1 MSIENK
7 GSSWAQG
14 LVDNLNRNVK
24 KDSKKLETFEAR
36 IIENNLRIKKDQQL
50 KLTQQTSWAVILG
63 VMLIIFV
70 SSYSGSAKSQI
81 INFNNSPNN
90 WVNSP
95 NNWDNSPNNF
105 NNSPNNFNNSPN
117 NFSATNGVYDN
128 RGNRIGY
135 EVPAPS
141 GVINYFDNSGNRIG
155 YKPTGR

>member
-1 MSIENK
+1 M
-7 GSSWAQG
+7 
-14 LVDNLNRNVK
+14 
-24 KDSKKLETFEAR
+24 KKLM
-36 IIENNLRIKKDQQL
+36 
-50 KLTQQTSWAVILG
+50 AVFL
-63 VMLIIFV
+63 FV
-70 SSYSGSAKSQI
+70 PTLVFAQV

-90 WVNSP
+90 WV
-95 NNWDNSPNNF
+95 
-105 NNSPNNFNNSPN
+105 NSPNNFNNSPN

>member
-1 MSIENK
+1 M
-7 GSSWAQG
+7 
-14 LVDNLNRNVK
+14 
-24 KDSKKLETFEAR
+24 KKLMTVFLFAPT
-36 IIENNLRIKKDQQL
+36 LVFAQ
-50 KLTQQTSWAVILG
+50 V
-63 VMLIIFV
+63 
-70 SSYSGSAKSQI
+70 

-90 WVNSP
+90 WVNSA

-141 GVINYFDNSGNRIG
+141 RVINYFDNSGNRIG